1 MNFHAP
7 IPSEEQAMLRDAAA
21 GWVRERA
28 PVAALRRLR
37 KEHLELGFDPALYR
51 DMAEMG
57 WAGITVPEAD
67 GGFGFGHASMGL
79 LAEELGRNLV
89 ASPLIGSAVAVA
101 GTLVLGGSAAQKSAW
116 LPRIVSGEIH
126 AALALEEGAKH
137 NPAGVALTARRDGDH
152 WLLDGRKR
160 PVFDAGGAGLL
171 LVAARTSGAPGDAG
185 GVTLF
190 LCPGETAGLGLTRLQ
205 QIDSRGAAIA
215 QFNACRFDKAAVL
228 GEVDHGLSLLEQALD
243 WGRAV
248 LSAEMLGSAQAAFE
262 TTVEYLKTRVQF
274 DQPIGSFQALQ
285 HRAADM
291 LGELELTRS
300 AVQAALAAIDAGDP
314 DVPRLVSLAKALA
327 GRTLRKVAQEM
338 VQMHG
343 GIGMTD
349 EHNAG
354 LYLKR
359 AQVADM
365 TYGNVAWHRDRYARL
380 SGF

>member
-1 MNFHAP
+1 M
-7 IPSEEQAMLRDAAA
+7 A
-21 GWVRERA
+21 GA
-28 PVAALRRLR
+28 
-37 KEHLELGFDPALYR
+37 
-51 DMAEMG
+51 
-57 WAGITVPEAD
+57 
-67 GGFGFGHASMGL
+67 
-79 LAEELGRNLV
+79 
-89 ASPLIGSAVAVA
+89 
-101 GTLVLGGSAAQKSAW
+101 LVLGGSGAQKSKW
-116 LPRIVSGEIH
+116 LPSIVAGDIH
-126 AALALEEGAKH
+126 AALALEEGAQH

-152 WLLDGRKR
+152 WLLDGCKR

-171 LVAARTSGAPGDAG
+171 LVAARTSGTPGDTA
-185 GVTLF
+185 GVTLL

-205 QIDSRGAAIA
+205 QIDSRGAEIA
-215 QFNACRFDKAAVL
+215 QFNACRVDKAAVL
-228 GEVDHGLSLLEQALD
+228 GEVGHGLPLLEQALD
-243 WGRAV
+243 RARAV
-248 LSAEMLGSAQAAFE
+248 LAAEMLGSAQAAFE

-291 LGELELTRS
+291 FGELELTRS

-327 GRTLRKVAQEM
+327 GRTFRKVAQEM

-349 EHNAG
+349 EHDAG

-365 TYGNVAWHRDRYARL
+365 SYGNVAWHRDRYARL